1 MALSISLS
9 VQISCKRNSSLMD
22 EPILMKLLTV
32 GVVNLR
38 MCMGEINP
46 GPKNEDNSREI
57 IILNISREIIS
68 SEGSDILCDLTHS
81 SS

>member
-1 MALSISLS
+1 
-9 VQISCKRNSSLMD
+9 MD

-38 MCMGEINP
+38 MCMSEINP
-46 GPKNEDNSREI
+46 GPKKDHSREI